1 MSVSKGHKAMQGFKR
16 TMTCGNV
23 SEQLVDTQVIVNGW
37 VHNRRDHGGV
47 IFIDMRDKTGI
58 VQLVFNPENLADM
71 MKVAHS
77 LRSEYVVAA
86 KGLLQHREPDLI
98 NPKMPTG
105 KYEIK
110 VTEFKLLAKSQ
121 AIPFQIDDSSDKVS
135 EDLRLKYRYLDLRR
149 PKMQKMME
157 VRHKV
162 VLALRNYLD
171 EQGFCEIETPILS
184 KSTPEGARDFL
195 VPSRLNHG
203 SFYAL
208 PQSPQTYKQLFMVS
222 GFEKYFQMARCFRD
236 EDLRAAR
243 QLEFTQLDLEMSFV
257 DENDVHETVDG
268 FMSLILKKFLNIE
281 LTLPIPRF
289 TYDQVYGLYGSDRP
303 DTRFDL
309 KINNLTELFK
319 SVELSFLQSI
329 IADGGSV
336 GALCVKDYKFSR
348 SELDGWV
355 SKVIKE
361 FGAKGLI
368 YIRFNEDGTPSSPIA
383 KFLPADFLAQAQ
395 QAIPGLTAADTLF
408 VVAEKYDYA
417 WGLLGKL
424 RTELG
429 SALKLIDENKH
440 ELFWVTEFPMFEWS
454 EEDKKW
460 QAMHHPFTQPQ
471 EGWEEKDPGDVRAR
485 AYDLVWNG
493 YEVGGGSIRIHDAA
507 MQQKVFDILGI
518 DAETAQH
525 KFGYVLDS
533 QKFGYPPEGGIA
545 MGVERLIMLITGTT
559 SIRDVV
565 AFPKTQKGS
574 CLMMET
580 PSTVDSEQ
588 LVELGIKV
596 AKKKLD

>member
-1 MSVSKGHKAMQGFKR
+1 MQGFKR
-16 TMTCGNV
+16 TVACGHVN
-23 SEQLVDTQVIVNGW
+23 EQLVGTQVVVNGW

-47 IFIDMRDKTGI
+47 IFIDLRDKTGI
-58 VQLVFNPENLADM
+58 VQLVFNPENIADQM
-71 MKVAHS
+71 TIAHA

-86 KGLLQHREPDLI
+86 KGELQHRDPDLV

-110 VTEFKLLAKSQ
+110 VTNFELLAKSQ

-149 PKMQKMME
+149 PKMQKMMK
-157 VRHKV
+157 VRHEV

-203 SFYAL
+203 NFYAL

-222 GFEKYFQMARCFRD
+222 GFEKYFQFARCFRD
-236 EDLRAAR
+236 EDLRADR

-257 DENDVHETVDG
+257 EENDVHETVDG

-281 LTLPIPRF
+281 LNLPLPRY
-289 TYDQVYGLYGSDRP
+289 TYDEVFKRFGSDRP
-303 DTRFDL
+303 DTRFAL
-309 KINNLTELFK
+309 EINNLTELFK

-329 IADGGSV
+329 IEGGGQV

-368 YIRFNEDGTPSSPIA
+368 YIRFNEDGTPNSPIA
-383 KFLPADFLAQAQ
+383 KFLPTDFLVQAQ
-395 QAIPGLTAADTLF
+395 KFIPGLTQADTLF
-408 VVAEKYDYA
+408 VIAEQYDTA
-417 WGLLGKL
+417 WSLLGKL
-424 RTELG
+424 RHEFG
-429 SALKLIDENKH
+429 HALELIDEKKH

-471 EGWEEKDPGDVRAR
+471 QGWEEKDPGEVRAR

-493 YEVGGGSIRIHDAA
+493 YEVGGGSIRIHDAQ

-518 DAETAQH
+518 DEQTAQR
-525 KFGYVLDS
+525 KFGYVLDA

-545 MGVERLIMLITGTT
+545 MGVERLIMLIAGTT

-580 PSTVDSEQ
+580 PSEVDAQQ
-588 LVELGIKV
+588 LQELAIKI